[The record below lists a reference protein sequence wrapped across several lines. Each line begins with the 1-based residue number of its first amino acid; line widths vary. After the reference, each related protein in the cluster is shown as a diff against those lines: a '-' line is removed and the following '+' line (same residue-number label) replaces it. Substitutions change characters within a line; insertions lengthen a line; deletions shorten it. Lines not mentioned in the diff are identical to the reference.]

1 MAVNSNGSNNRVAG
15 RDFHEKN
22 IQIERY
28 DGSHTV
34 NIAIP
39 SNNDDDDRPLLKAQ
53 RKELN
58 SLVAAIAEASN
69 TEAFIIWQKVH
80 AEGNDSNLLIVFYVQ
95 IMPDDFVMQLHRF

>member
-80 AEGNDSNLLIVFYVQ
+80 AEIGNGANLLI
-95 IMPDDFVMQLHRF
+95 

>member
-39 SNNDDDDRPLLKAQ
+39 SNNDDDDRPCLRLSV
-53 RKELN
+53 R
-58 SLVAAIAEASN
+58 S
-69 TEAFIIWQKVH
+69 
-80 AEGNDSNLLIVFYVQ
+80 
-95 IMPDDFVMQLHRF
+95 

>member
-1 MAVNSNGSNNRVAG
+1 MMVLS
-15 RDFHEKN
+15 
-22 IQIERY
+22 
-28 DGSHTV
+28 TV

-39 SNNDDDDRPLLKAQ
+39 SNNDDDARPCLRHQ

-80 AEGNDSNLLIVFYVQ
+80 AEIGVAGI
-95 IMPDDFVMQLHRF
+95 DDMTINQYKTAESFLHAMLRTM